1 MNDINTEHKKCMNTF
16 TLERNHHIAN
26 EIDRTMNLKNVK
38 NAGKKKDLGE
48 KDIFDFKNENS
59 KEKKKQTKPKKDNK
73 IDKMLKVDYDI
84 GRPKGLKMKSY

>member
-1 MNDINTEHKKCMNTF
+1 MNDIKTEHKKCMNVF
-16 TLERNHHIAN
+16 TLERNYPISK
-26 EIDRTMNLKNVK
+26 EMDKTMNLKNVK
-38 NAGKKKDLGE
+38 NAGKKKDLKE

-59 KEKKKQTKPKKDNK
+59 KEKKQPKTRTDNK